1 MSKNGFSY
9 YKAETDRF
17 LDIKIKRLKKRY
29 GCDGYAVYQYALN
42 EIYRVEGCYIRWTE
56 DQMFDCSDYWTIDE
70 VRVQEVID
78 YCAEIGLFDTLIWKN
93 QGILTARSIQNRY
106 LDICKV
112 SKKKIYI
119 PMEIM
124 LVEPQQEMKRPEPLP
139 LFDATTEGQSASG
152 MNGKNKSDE
161 ERNAPTVVSGTFRN
175 TTETFRNTPECSG
188 KFPEKID
195 KEKKSKENPSSV
207 PPACS
212 GVLSEEEAKRIV
224 SSAMAIPSGTNNE
237 NGGKAEEKPRNVQG
251 LLAALKP
258 FNLTSPELE
267 EVLQLSGHG
276 ELGNPVWAIIAEI
289 RTSKRIKMPRL
300 FLLSRLRGAVGLV
313 VSSKAH
319 AS

>member
-17 LDIKIKRLKKRY
+17 QDIKIKRLKKRY

-139 LFDATTEGQSASG
+139 LFDATESQSASG
-152 MNGKNKSDE
+152 MNDKNKSNE
-161 ERNAPTVVSGTFRN
+161 ECNAPTVVSGTFRN

-188 KFPEKID
+188 KFPEKST
-195 KEKKSKENPSSV
+195 KKRKAKKI
-207 PPACS
+207 PPLS
-212 GVLSEEEAKRIV
+212 PRHVLECFR
-224 SSAMAIPSGTNNE
+224 
-237 NGGKAEEKPRNVQG
+237 RRRQNV
-251 LLAALKP
+251 
-258 FNLTSPELE
+258 
-267 EVLQLSGHG
+267 
-276 ELGNPVWAIIAEI
+276 
-289 RTSKRIKMPRL
+289 L
-300 FLLSRLRGAVGLV
+300 FLLPWQTQGYVYHPVPITRAEARRKKSHETFKGCWRRSNLSTSHHQSSRRCSGFQVMG
-313 VSSKAH
+313 S
-319 AS
+319 

>member
-1 MSKNGFSY
+1 
-9 YKAETDRF
+9 
-17 LDIKIKRLKKRY
+17 
-29 GCDGYAVYQYALN
+29 
-42 EIYRVEGCYIRWTE
+42 
-56 DQMFDCSDYWTIDE
+56 MFDCSDYWTIDE

-188 KFPEKID
+188 KFPEKST
-195 KEKKSKENPSSV
+195 KKRKAKKIPPLSPRRV
-207 PPACS
+207 PECF
-212 GVLSEEEAKRIV
+212 R
-224 SSAMAIPSGTNNE
+224 
-237 NGGKAEEKPRNVQG
+237 RRRQNV
-251 LLAALKP
+251 
-258 FNLTSPELE
+258 
-267 EVLQLSGHG
+267 
-276 ELGNPVWAIIAEI
+276 
-289 RTSKRIKMPRL
+289 L
-300 FLLSRLRGAVGLV
+300 FLLPWLYHPAPITRTEVRRRKSHETFKGCWRRSNLSISPHRSSRRC
-313 VSSKAH
+313 SSFQVMGN
-319 AS
+319 